1 MNNLH
6 DQQIVISLHAHPY
19 FLGLSTSPLPANSEQ
34 YPFQGV
40 STNKYKSIV
49 FMALALAVR

>member
-19 FLGLSTSPLPANSEQ
+19 FLGLSASPLPANSEQ

-40 STNKYKSIV
+40 STNTYKSIV